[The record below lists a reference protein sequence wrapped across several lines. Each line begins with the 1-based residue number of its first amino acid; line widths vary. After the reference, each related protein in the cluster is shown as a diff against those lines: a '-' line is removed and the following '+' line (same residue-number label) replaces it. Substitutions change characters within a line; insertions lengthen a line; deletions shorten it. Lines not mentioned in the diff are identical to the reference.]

1 MKRRIFVLCFIFVSF
16 AVFAQV
22 SSSGKDLGIGKDDVL
37 VIQDPNGG
45 YHLYIKARPG
55 IKSVILTES
64 TRDPALKLAN
74 YSYRD
79 PNYNPI
85 NGDEKRMLDGKFISK
100 DKKIYSLIDSTP
112 EENTPIGT
120 AFHIWIPYII
130 VYGYDW
136 TRHGEVEVQ
145 DGTFFNI
152 RSFAAPYGDYAQGFK
167 DNPFLLRVT
176 QKPVIVKTTP
186 PPKPKPAE
194 PEAEKPKGPIVSQSG
209 VYLEKKVEK
218 AYSKGAVDSFRDLAE
233 FGKGKLRYAK
243 NPKDIVVE
251 IKKILEKKD
260 KDNLDLLFALDA
272 TESMK
277 DDIDAIRKDIMQI
290 LKEVLP
296 KYKSWR
302 IALIIYKDYR
312 EDFLVR
318 EACVFT
324 NNLKKFEKAL
334 TCFKVFGGRD
344 IPEAVYEGLHLGLLQ
359 SWRSDDDN
367 VDKKLILL
375 GDAPPHSRPRGKVK
389 KDDVYKLALEKRVG
403 IYPIIMP
410 HGLSY

>member
-1 MKRRIFVLCFIFVSF
+1 MKKRIFVLCFIFAALF
-16 AVFAQV
+16 IFAQTSNSV
-22 SSSGKDLGIGKDDVL
+22 KNLDVGKDDVF

-45 YHLYIKARPG
+45 YHLYIKARPD

-64 TRDPALKLAN
+64 TRDPALKLAS

-79 PNYNPI
+79 PNYNEI
-85 NGDEKRMLDGKFISK
+85 NGDEKRMLEGKFIPKS
-100 DKKIYSLIDSTP
+100 KKIYSLIDSTP
-112 EENTPIGT
+112 EENTPIGK
-120 AFHIWIPYII
+120 AFHIWIPYIVI
-130 VYGYDW
+130 YGYDW
-136 TRHGEVEVQ
+136 SRNGEIEVQ

-152 RSFAAPYGDYAQGFK
+152 RSFEKAYGDYSGSFK

-176 QKPVIVKTTP
+176 QKAVEAKTVKTIEKVEDTETEDL
-186 PPKPKPAE
+186 PA
-194 PEAEKPKGPIVSQSG
+194 
-209 VYLEKKVEK
+209 LEKKVK
-218 AYSKGAVDSFRDLAE
+218 KGYSKGAIKSFTNLAE
-233 FGKGKLRYAK
+233 FGKGKILYAE
-243 NPKDIVVE
+243 NPKDIVPE
-251 IKKILEKKD
+251 IKKILKKGEKE
-260 KDNLDLLFALDA
+260 NLDLLFAIDS

-277 DDIDAIRKDIMQI
+277 DDIDGIRKDVMAM
-290 LKEVLP
+290 LKEALP
-296 KYKSWR
+296 QYKSWR

-324 NNLKKFEKAL
+324 SNFKKFEKAL
-334 TCFKVFGGRD
+334 NCFKACGGRD

-359 SWRSDDDN
+359 SWRSDDDS
-367 VDKKLILL
+367 VEKKLILL

-389 KDDVYKLALEKRVG
+389 KEDVEKLALEKKVS